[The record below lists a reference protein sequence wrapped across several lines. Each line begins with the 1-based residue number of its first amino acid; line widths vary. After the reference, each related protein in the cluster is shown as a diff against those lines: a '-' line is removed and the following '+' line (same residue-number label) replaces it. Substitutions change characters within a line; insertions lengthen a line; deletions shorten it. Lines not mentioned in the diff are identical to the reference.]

1 MPGIVVIT
9 VGKEKDNTQ
18 YTAHISTNIATY
30 PRSMLAMSNAID
42 SYLVFMPNVASIVH
56 CKVGDD
62 LDAYQHSTVVY
73 GWDTNWINHEV
84 VGHADVGKTQVG
96 RWAAMEELVQYLLMR
111 RRNQFA
117 TFNTGSP
124 VMMTTIDDSS
134 NVRQNT
140 TINQEY
146 NKYKGSGDGD
156 NCGGGG
162 IK

>member
-1 MPGIVVIT
+1 
-9 VGKEKDNTQ
+9 
-18 YTAHISTNIATY
+18 
-30 PRSMLAMSNAID
+30 
-42 SYLVFMPNVASIVH
+42 
-56 CKVGDD
+56 
-62 LDAYQHSTVVY
+62 
-73 GWDTNWINHEV
+73 
-84 VGHADVGKTQVG
+84 
-96 RWAAMEELVQYLLMR
+96 MEELVQYLLMR

-117 TFNTGSP
+117 TFNTGSQ